1 MQDIL
6 YFTNLCVWER
16 EIDLWMLD
24 RNRSVTRG
32 ACGSQN
38 IIGNNLKAMLEEKR
52 EKTKCVGGM

>member
-1 MQDIL
+1 MGILMKERRGKFDIK
-6 YFTNLCVWER
+6 
-16 EIDLWMLD
+16 DLWMLD